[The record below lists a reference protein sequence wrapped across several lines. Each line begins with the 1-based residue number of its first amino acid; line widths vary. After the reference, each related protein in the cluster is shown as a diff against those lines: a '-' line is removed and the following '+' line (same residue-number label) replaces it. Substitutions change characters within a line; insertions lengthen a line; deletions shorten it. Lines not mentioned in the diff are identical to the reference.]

1 VSGQIGEDKAVDAM
15 KAGADDYVL
24 KDNLKRLIPAVE
36 RELRE
41 AKERKARKQ
50 AEEDLRKA
58 NKRVTTILESI
69 TDAFCALDHQW
80 YFTYA
85 NSQAEQVLQKTRQE
99 LLGHSI
105 WEIFPEAVDSV
116 FYEQF
121 HKAANEQVTV
131 EFQAYYPPLD
141 TWFEI
146 RAYPSSV
153 NGLAVYFRNINE
165 AKHREEAL
173 LESEARFRS
182 MADSAPVLLWI
193 AGTDT
198 FCTFFNQTWLNFTG
212 RTLEQEMGNGWA
224 EGVHA
229 DDFQRCLDTHLSAF
243 NARQPFT
250 MEYRLRRADGEYRW
264 VLDTGIPR
272 FTPEGNFAG
281 YIGSCIDITVNK
293 QAEEALQKYA
303 DQFQELYNHAPCGY
317 HSLDKEGTIIL
328 VNETE
333 LEMLGYAR
341 EELLGKKFTDL
352 VTTEGVKTFQE
363 NFPQLKQR
371 GWVRDLELQ
380 MIRKDGTLLPVSLN
394 ATAVKDAQGNYLMG
408 RSTILD
414 ITDRKRAE
422 AERTKLLDVIEA
434 SLNEIYIFDADTLH
448 FQHVNAGALNNL
460 GYTSEKMRTMTPMD
474 IKPEFDEASFLKLV
488 APLLRHEQEKL
499 VFQTV
504 HQRADGSC
512 YPVESHLQLIERNE
526 ERIFLAV
533 ILDISER
540 RQVEEALRAS
550 EERWQLALRG
560 NNDGIWD
567 WNVKTNEVFYSVRW
581 KEMLGFEDHEIAND
595 LDEWAK
601 RVHPDDIDKVMQ
613 IVQDHLAKKTPFY
626 ISEHR
631 VLCKDGTYKWILDR
645 GQALWDE
652 DGNPIRMVGSHT
664 DVTDRKRA
672 EEVLC
677 ESQERLSLAL
687 DVAHM
692 VTWDFDILT
701 NQLVAAGAVD
711 LVFGLPPG
719 SSVPSYEDFF
729 NFVHPEDRK
738 SVFQALTGSVE
749 EGTEYKLE
757 YRVVWR
763 DGTLHWVAAEG
774 RAYRDATGKPTRVVG
789 VAIDI
794 TERKQ
799 AEEALRDSETR
810 LQAVLDNATAVIYV
824 KDLQSRYILIN
835 HRYET
840 LFHLNREE
848 VKGKTDHDI
857 FPKEIADVF
866 RANDE
871 RVITSGTAL
880 EWEEVAPQEDGLHT
894 YLSVK
899 FPLCD
904 SRGIPYAVCGIS
916 TDITDRKRVEEDL
929 RSTTSR
935 LTALIENMQAGILVE
950 DESRRIALVNQ
961 AFCQIFGI
969 HAPPQALIGADCSQT
984 AENTKGLFA
993 EPERFVPRVDQIL
1006 EERCIVVAEE
1016 IPLANGQIYERDYV
1030 PIIVGEDYRGH
1041 LWQYRD
1047 ITERKQAEEALR
1059 QQSQR
1064 SQLFSEIT
1072 MKIRQSL
1079 KLEEI
1084 LQTTVTE
1091 VQQLLKADR
1100 VLIFQLQS
1108 DGSGHV
1114 VQEAVVPGWPVT
1126 LGQDIFDPC
1135 FNADFKDRY
1144 RQGRVG
1150 SIADI
1155 DQGDIEQCYVDFLKQ
1170 FGVRAN
1176 LVVPILVKEDVWGLL
1191 IAHQC
1196 SGPRQWEVLEV
1207 ELMRHLGDQIGI
1219 ALTQAQL
1226 LEQETKQRQELA
1238 RSNADL
1244 QQFAYV
1250 ASHDLQEPLRMVA
1263 SYLQLLERRYKD
1275 KLDTDANEFINYA
1288 VDGAGR
1294 MQNLINDLLAYSRV
1308 GTQGKPFKSTNYE
1321 NVFHRALLNLKI
1333 AIEESKAVIT
1343 HDDPL
1348 PTVHADESQL
1358 VQVLQNLISNAI
1370 KFRGDQ
1376 APHIHIGTQHRD
1388 EEWVFSVKDQGIG
1401 IDPQY
1406 KERIFMIFQRLHN
1419 RTEYV
1424 GTGIGLAICK
1434 RIVERHGGRIW
1445 VESELGQG
1453 STFFFTI
1460 PDYQGVENPQ

>member
-1 VSGQIGEDKAVDAM
+1 MGKPLRVLMVEDSEDHALFLRHELQRGGYELVYERVDTLAAMKTALRESWDLILSDYDMLGFSGLDALKLAQKKIPDVPFILVSGQIGEDKAVDAM

-41 AKERKARKQ
+41 AERRRARRKT
-50 AEEDLRKA
+50 EEELQES
-58 NKRVTTILESI
+58 NKRVTTLLESI

-80 YFTYA
+80 HFTYA

-105 WEIFPEAVDSV
+105 WEVFQEAIGSV

-121 HKAANEQVTV
+121 HKAANAQVTV

-146 RAYPSSV
+146 RAYPSAD
-153 NGLAVYFRNINE
+153 GLAVYFRNINE
-165 AKHREEAL
+165 AKHREAAL
-173 LESEARFRS
+173 LESESRFRS

-193 AGTDT
+193 SGTDT
-198 FCTFFNQTWLNFTG
+198 LCTFFNQTWLDFTG

-229 DDFQRCLDTHLSAF
+229 DDFQRCLDTYLSAF
-243 NARQPFT
+243 KAYQPFT

-264 VLDTGIPR
+264 LLDTGTPR
-272 FTPEGNFAG
+272 FTPDGSFAG

-303 DQFQELYNHAPCGY
+303 DQFQDLYNHAPCGY
-317 HSLDKEGTIIL
+317 HSLDKEGKIVL

-333 LEMLGYAR
+333 LEMFVYTR

-352 VTTEGVKTFQE
+352 LTTEGTKVFQE
-363 NFPQLKQR
+363 NFPQFQQR
-371 GWVRDLELQ
+371 GWVRDLQFQ

-394 ATAVKDAQGNYLMG
+394 STAVKDAQGNYLMS

-414 ITDRKRAE
+414 ITERKR
-422 AERTKLLDVIEA
+422 T
-434 SLNEIYIFDADTLH
+434 
-448 FQHVNAGALNNL
+448 
-460 GYTSEKMRTMTPMD
+460 
-474 IKPEFDEASFLKLV
+474 
-488 APLLRHEQEKL
+488 
-499 VFQTV
+499 
-504 HQRADGSC
+504 
-512 YPVESHLQLIERNE
+512 
-526 ERIFLAV
+526 
-533 ILDISER
+533 
-540 RQVEEALRAS
+540 EEALRESECKFSAIFDQTFELLGILSLDGIVQEINQSALDSIAAQKTDIIGSSFWETPWWTHSQQLQHQLRDAIDQAASGQFIRYEVPFPSGSGKLMITDFSLKPVFDEAGRVVMLIAEGYDITERKQTEEALHAS
-550 EERWQLALRG
+550 EERWKLALQG
-560 NNDGIWD
+560 SNDGIWD
-567 WNVKTNEVFYSVRW
+567 WNIKTNEVFYSVRW
-581 KEMLGFEDHEIAND
+581 KEMLGFEDHEIVNER
-595 LDEWAK
+595 DEWTK
-601 RVHPDDIDKVMQ
+601 RVHPDDINKVMQ
-613 IVQDHLAKKTPFY
+613 IIQDHLAKKTPFY
-626 ISEHR
+626 TSEHR

-652 DGNPIRMVGSHT
+652 AGNPVRMVGSHN

-672 EEVLC
+672 EEVLR

-687 DVAHM
+687 EVAHM

-701 NQLVAAGAVD
+701 NHLVAAGAVD
-711 LVFGLPPG
+711 LVFGLPHG

-729 NFVHPEDRK
+729 SFVHPEDRD
-738 SVFQALTGSVE
+738 SVFRALTRSVE
-749 EGTEYKLE
+749 EGAEYKLE
-757 YRVVWR
+757 YRMVWP

-774 RAYRDATGKPTRVVG
+774 QAYRDATGKPTRVVG

-794 TERKQ
+794 TERK
-799 AEEALRDSETR
+799 R
-810 LQAVLDNATAVIYV
+810 
-824 KDLQSRYILIN
+824 
-835 HRYET
+835 
-840 LFHLNREE
+840 
-848 VKGKTDHDI
+848 
-857 FPKEIADVF
+857 
-866 RANDE
+866 
-871 RVITSGTAL
+871 
-880 EWEEVAPQEDGLHT
+880 
-894 YLSVK
+894 
-899 FPLCD
+899 
-904 SRGIPYAVCGIS
+904 
-916 TDITDRKRVEEDL
+916 
-929 RSTTSR
+929 
-935 LTALIENMQAGILVE
+935 
-950 DESRRIALVNQ
+950 
-961 AFCQIFGI
+961 
-969 HAPPQALIGADCSQT
+969 
-984 AENTKGLFA
+984 
-993 EPERFVPRVDQIL
+993 
-1006 EERCIVVAEE
+1006 
-1016 IPLANGQIYERDYV
+1016 
-1030 PIIVGEDYRGH
+1030 
-1041 LWQYRD
+1041 
-1047 ITERKQAEEALR
+1047 AEEALR

-1072 MKIRQSL
+1072 LNIRQSL
-1079 KLEEI
+1079 KLDEI

-1091 VQQLLKADR
+1091 VQRLLHADR
-1100 VLIFQLQS
+1100 VLVFQLLA

-1114 VQEAVVPGWPVT
+1114 VQESVVTGWPVT
-1126 LGQDIFDPC
+1126 LGQDLFDPC
-1135 FNADFKDRY
+1135 FIGDFKDRY
-1144 RQGRVG
+1144 HKGRVG

-1155 DQGDIEQCYVDFLKQ
+1155 EQGDVEQCYVDFLKQ

-1207 ELMRHLGDQIGI
+1207 ELMRQIGNQIGI

-1275 KLDTDANEFINYA
+1275 RLDADANEFINYA

-1308 GTQGKPFKSTNYE
+1308 GTQGKPFKSTNCE
-1321 NVFHRALLNLKI
+1321 QVFRRALLHLKI

-1343 HDDPL
+1343 HDDPF
-1348 PTVHADESQL
+1348 PVVHADEGQL

-1376 APHIHIGTQHRD
+1376 APHIHIGAQHLN

-1445 VESELGQG
+1445 VESELVKG
-1453 STFFFTI
+1453 STFYFTI
-1460 PDYQGVENPQ
+1460 PDHQGVENPQ

>member
-1 VSGQIGEDKAVDAM
+1 MGKPLRVLMVEDSEDHTLLLRHELQRGGYELAYERVDTLAAMKTALKQSWDLILSDYNMPGFSGLDALKLAQKKIPDVPFILVSGQIGEDKAVDAM

-41 AKERKARKQ
+41 ADNRRARRKT
-50 AEEDLRKA
+50 EEELQES
-58 NKRVTTILESI
+58 NKRITTILESI
-69 TDAFCALDHQW
+69 TDAFCVLDHQW
-80 YFTYA
+80 HFIYI

-105 WEIFPEAVDSV
+105 WEVFQEAVGSV

-121 HKAANEQVTV
+121 HKAANEQVPV

-146 RAYPSSV
+146 RAYPSAD
-153 NGLAVYFRNINE
+153 GLAVYFRNINE
-165 AKHREEAL
+165 AKHREAAL
-173 LESEARFRS
+173 LESESRFRS

-193 AGTDT
+193 SGTDT
-198 FCTFFNQTWLNFTG
+198 LCTFFNQTWLDFTG
-212 RTLEQEMGNGWA
+212 RTSEQEMGNGWM

-229 DDFQRCLDTHLSAF
+229 DDSQRCLDTYLSAF
-243 NARQPFT
+243 NAHEPFT
-250 MEYRLRRADGEYRW
+250 MEYRLRRADGAYRW
-264 VLDTGIPR
+264 VLDTGTPR
-272 FTPEGNFAG
+272 FTPDGNFAG

-293 QAEEALQKYA
+293 EAEAALQKYA

-317 HSLDKEGTIIL
+317 HSLNKEGTIVL

-333 LEMLGYAR
+333 VEMLGYTR
-341 EELLGKKFTDL
+341 EELIGKKFTDL
-352 VTTEGVKTFQE
+352 ITTEGLKTFRE
-363 NFPQLKQR
+363 NFPQLQQR
-371 GWVRDLELQ
+371 GWVRDLQFQ

-394 ATAVKDAQGNYLMG
+394 STAVKDAQGNYLMS

-422 AERTKLLDVIEA
+422 AERTKLLDVVEA
-434 SLNEIYIFDADTLH
+434 SLNEIYIFDAQTLH
-448 FQHVNAGALNNL
+448 FQHVNEGALKNL
-460 GYTSEKMRTMTPMD
+460 GYTYEKIQTMTPID
-474 IKPEFDEASFLKLV
+474 IEPEFDEISFRKVLT
-488 APLLRHEQEKL
+488 PLLRDEQEKL
-499 VFQTV
+499 VFQTI
-504 HQRADGSC
+504 HQRADGSR
-512 YPVESHLQLIERNE
+512 YPVEVHLQLIEDDQDSV
-526 ERIFLAV
+526 FLAV
-533 ILDISER
+533 ILDITQR
-540 RQVEEALRAS
+540 RQSEEALRAS
-550 EERWQLALRG
+550 EERWKLALQG
-560 NNDGIWD
+560 SNDGIWD
-567 WNVKTNEVFYSVRW
+567 WNIKTNKVFYSVRW

-601 RVHPDDIDKVMQ
+601 RVHPDDIDEVMQ
-613 IVQDHLAKKTPFY
+613 TIQDHLAKKTPFY
-626 ISEHR
+626 TSEHR

-652 DGNPIRMVGSHT
+652 AGNPVRMVGSHT

-672 EEVLC
+672 EDVLS

-711 LVFGLPPG
+711 LVFGLPHG

-738 SVFQALTGSVE
+738 SVSQALTRSVK
-749 EGTEYKLE
+749 EGAEYRLE
-757 YRVVWR
+757 YRVVWP
-763 DGTLHWVAAEG
+763 DGTLHWVSAEG
-774 RAYRDATGKPTRVVG
+774 QAYRDATGKPIRVVG

-799 AEEALRDSETR
+799 AEEALRDSEAR

-848 VKGKTDHDI
+848 VRGKTDHDI

-871 RVITSGTAL
+871 RVIANGAAL

-904 SRGIPYAVCGIS
+904 FRGIPYAICGMS
-916 TDITDRKRVEEDL
+916 T
-929 RSTTSR
+929 
-935 LTALIENMQAGILVE
+935 
-950 DESRRIALVNQ
+950 
-961 AFCQIFGI
+961 
-969 HAPPQALIGADCSQT
+969 
-984 AENTKGLFA
+984 
-993 EPERFVPRVDQIL
+993 
-1006 EERCIVVAEE
+1006 
-1016 IPLANGQIYERDYV
+1016 
-1030 PIIVGEDYRGH
+1030 
-1041 LWQYRD
+1041 D
-1047 ITERKQAEEALR
+1047 ITERKRAEEVLK
-1059 QQSQR
+1059 QQNQR

-1072 MKIRQSL
+1072 LNIRQSL
-1079 KLEEI
+1079 KLDEI
-1084 LQTTVTE
+1084 LQAAVTE
-1091 VQQLLKADR
+1091 VKRLLHADR
-1100 VLIFQLQS
+1100 VLVFQLGP

-1114 VQEAVVPGWPVT
+1114 VQEAVLPDWPVT
-1126 LGQDIFDPC
+1126 LGRDLFDPC
-1135 FNADFKDRY
+1135 FHQDFKDRY
-1144 RQGRVG
+1144 RQGRIG

-1155 DQGDIEQCYVDFLKQ
+1155 DQGDIEPCHVEFLKQ

-1176 LVVPILVKEDVWGLL
+1176 LVVPILVKDDVWGLL

-1196 SGPRQWEVLEV
+1196 SAPREWASFEV
-1207 ELMRHLGDQIGI
+1207 ELMRQLGDQIGI

-1275 KLDTDANEFINYA
+1275 KLDSDANEFINYA

-1308 GTQGKPFKSTNYE
+1308 GTQGKPFKPTNYAD
-1321 NVFHRALLNLKI
+1321 VFRRALLQLKI

-1343 HDDPL
+1343 HDEPF
-1348 PTVHADESQL
+1348 PIVHADESQL
-1358 VQVLQNLISNAI
+1358 VQVLQNLISNAM

-1376 APHIHIGTQHRD
+1376 APHIHIGVQHRD

-1434 RIVERHGGRIW
+1434 RIVERHGGHIW
-1445 VESELGQG
+1445 VESELVKG
-1453 STFFFTI
+1453 STFYFTI
-1460 PDYQGVENPQ
+1460 PDEGSDRGAENTQ